1 MSRMRT
7 MELTEEQLR
16 AFNEAGAV
24 TIDTPLT
31 AQQIADAAAAMDRLL
46 PFQEGNCRVSRTCD
60 YDDPAILDIIQHPF
74 FEAVARRVL
83 EANEVHFF
91 QTAILN
97 AYPEPGV
104 PFRFWQHVDIQYR
117 LSDIQAS
124 PKRILCSFF
133 LWLTDVN
140 ERRAPMMVR
149 PGSHILLADRREH
162 DPEWNNGGPPCV
174 APVMLKDLPD
184 LPFAPPIPLTAK
196 AGQVSVLTTA
206 AVHGAST
213 NVDTQLR
220 RNLVFT
226 FTAAGVPIGLPPGEE
241 RQKREYHAHLRACLR
256 PERAH
261 IIPT

>member
-1 MSRMRT
+1 MG
-7 MELTEEQLR
+7 LTDEQAR
-16 AFNEAGAV
+16 AFEEAGVV

-31 AQQIADAAAAMDRLL
+31 AREITAAAAAMDRLL
-46 PFQEGNCRVSRTCD
+46 PFREGNPRPSRTCD
-60 YDDPAILDIIQHPF
+60 YDDPALLDIIQHPF
-74 FEAVARRVL
+74 FEAAARRAL
-83 EANEVHFF
+83 GADEVHFF

-104 PFRFWQHVDIQYR
+104 PFSFWQHVDIQYR
-117 LSDIQAS
+117 LSDFLAA

-133 LWLTDVN
+133 LWLTDVD

-149 PGSHILLADRREH
+149 PGSHLLLARLREH
-162 DPEWNNGGPPCV
+162 DPTWDAGSPPAV
-174 APVMLKDLPD
+174 APVMLEDLPD
-184 LPFAPPIPLTAK
+184 LPFAPPVPLTAK

-206 AVHGAST
+206 TVHGAST
-213 NVDTQLR
+213 NVGTHLR

-241 RQKREYHAHLRACLR
+241 RQKRAYHALLRARLR

-261 IIPT
+261 IVPM